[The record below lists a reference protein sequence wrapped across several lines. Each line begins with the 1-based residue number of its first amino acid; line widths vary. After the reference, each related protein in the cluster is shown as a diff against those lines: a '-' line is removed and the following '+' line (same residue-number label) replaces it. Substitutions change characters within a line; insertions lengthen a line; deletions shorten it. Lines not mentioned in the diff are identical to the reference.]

1 MFYGLQQK
9 ISQLHQYR
17 QRFCYVLLGI
27 LSLLF
32 ILLLFYVN
40 HHWENLPSSCIP
52 NVVME
57 CLCIL
62 ILLMIFISIVRGGLN
77 HHINVMFLKVVTL
90 DVLYLFTDAIFWLI
104 DGIPSLYFLNLI
116 INTVYCLCPIFMGF
130 DYWYII
136 CEWMQ
141 DDPITFCFSTKAIN
155 ILFALDTVLII
166 GNLWGGYYFTVSR
179 ETGLYERGAAY
190 SFFIILPFFL
200 LLISFI
206 HILSKK
212 MSVWDKLI
220 FMVYP
225 LLPYIITME
234 TFYQTGPTLLPVG
247 TFCSLFFL
255 YCNLYVRREKELIQ
269 RERELTQ
276 SQLNSMLL
284 QINPHFILNTLGSI
298 DSLCVEDPSEAQ
310 TLLQLISKHL
320 RNNYVDMVSEPL
332 IPFQNELEHLQ
343 NYLSI
348 EQVRFPN
355 LKVEY
360 DIRVQNFYIPSLS
373 VQPLAENAVQHGICK
388 RRKSAGTLKI
398 SSWETE
404 EAYMIC
410 VSDDGVGF
418 SGEIPN
424 DNKSHIGIANVQKRL
439 ELLCGGSLEISS
451 TPNKETRCLI
461 ILPKSGGGRIRHH
474 HISKK
479 P

>member
-1 MFYGLQQK
+1 MFYGLQEK
-9 ISQLHQYR
+9 ISQLRQYR
-17 QRFCYVLLGI
+17 QRLCYILLGI
-27 LSLLF
+27 L
-32 ILLLFYVN
+32 LLLFLFLLFYAN

-52 NVVME
+52 CLVME
-57 CLCIL
+57 CLGIL
-62 ILLMIFISIVRGGLN
+62 ILLMIFISIVRGGLK
-77 HHINVMFLKVVTL
+77 HHINMMFLKVVTL

-104 DGIPSLYFLNLI
+104 DGIPSLYFLNII
-116 INTVYCLCPIFMGF
+116 INTVYCLCPVFMAF

-136 CEWMQ
+136 CEWME
-141 DDPITFCFSTKAIN
+141 DDPSTFHFSTKAIN
-155 ILFALDTVLII
+155 IVFALDVVLII
-166 GNLWGGYYFTVSR
+166 GNLWGGYYFTVSK

-200 LLISFI
+200 LLVSFI

-212 MSVWDKLI
+212 MSVSDKVI

-225 LLPYIITME
+225 LLPYIIMIE
-234 TFYQTGPTLLPVG
+234 ALYQPGPTLLPVG
-247 TFCSLFFL
+247 TFCSLVLL

-269 RERELTQ
+269 REHQLTQ
-276 SQLNSMLL
+276 SQLNAMLL

-298 DSLCVEDPSEAQ
+298 DCLCEEDPAEAQ
-310 TLLQLISKHL
+310 ALLRLFSKHL

-332 IPFQNELEHLQ
+332 IPFKNELEHLQ

-348 EQVRFPN
+348 EQVRFPH

-360 DIRVQNFYIPSLS
+360 DIQVQNFYIPGLS

-410 VSDDGVGF
+410 ISDDGVGF
-418 SGEIPN
+418 SGQIPD
-424 DNKSHIGIANVQKRL
+424 DNKSHIGIANVRKRL
-439 ELLCGGSLEISS
+439 ELLCGGSLAISS
-451 TPNKETRCLI
+451 TPNKGTRCLI